1 MLLPKQSSMEN
12 SYWTVINL
20 LVSCIEN
27 GRVDAEELKKAR
39 LSLSTELDK
48 RSVCNLPTDE
58 TKRLLSVLDGLYDK
72 VSDNE

>member
-1 MLLPKQSSMEN
+1 MEN
-12 SYWTVINL
+12 SYWLVINT

-27 GRVDAEELKKAR
+27 GKVDADELKKVR
-39 LSLSTELDK
+39 LSLCMELDK

-58 TKRLLSVLDGLYDK
+58 TKRLLSLLDGLYDK

>member
-1 MLLPKQSSMEN
+1 MGN
-12 SYWTVINL
+12 SYWLVINT

-27 GRVDAEELKKAR
+27 GKVDADELKKVR
-39 LSLSTELDK
+39 LSLSMELDK

-72 VSDNE
+72 DSDNE

>member
-1 MLLPKQSSMEN
+1 MEN

>member
-1 MLLPKQSSMEN
+1 MGSN
-12 SYWTVINL
+12 YWTVINL

-27 GRVDAEELKKAR
+27 DKVDADELKKVR
-39 LSLSTELDK
+39 FLLSTELDR